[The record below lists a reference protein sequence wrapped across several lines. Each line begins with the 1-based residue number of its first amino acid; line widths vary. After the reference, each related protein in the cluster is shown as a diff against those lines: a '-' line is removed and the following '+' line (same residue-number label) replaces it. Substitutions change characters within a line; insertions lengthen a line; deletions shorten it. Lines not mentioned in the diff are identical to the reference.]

1 MNRDVI
7 KTIIQTV
14 FPMLLLLLV
23 NAFFKLTFTG
33 YFVICAIALL
43 WSIKQKN
50 QGQYTS
56 WCVVLVASIL
66 VTLNYLRPETINGVA
81 SYNNAAHNVLVLRG
95 IESSKQLDLV
105 NSSNADVALFDS
117 EDFSGKVTAAPNEN
131 GNVDVSCNLIS
142 HPVYCWQENSF
153 QVINKNSFPSFSE
166 SVEFKT
172 KSGESIK
179 INIEDLDKST
189 NYIVSTENQGVT
201 VVDTAFFSTRIKEG
215 YPLSDILSTCYKES
229 EIKEEFV
236 SRLKGI
242 TLLRNNVPCKDAIT
256 KSSPLYFTIS
266 GSLFSDYKNGL
277 ISVICDGIPV
287 DITLQNSEVQVSE
300 NQKIYIGVGSA
311 KTRPLKLSNV
321 GGVVRATYDMPY
333 MYNFPSDTTVISS
346 HTLAISSNA
355 EDLLSSDVRA
365 AFYYDIFNSPTN
377 KNHFYGTVSYQTSST
392 PNALD
397 ADLVDNNEKNK
408 EVENDNL
415 GFRLNTHNKTKW
427 IVDVVD
433 LRSNSPISGEKVWFN
448 DWFILGLIIVLSLFA
463 LFFYNIIKEDE
474 SIHNAKANGVLNIWL
489 FFISLLTLRLYLMWR
504 VAIFPPVDGI
514 SKVEFALY
522 RLENSL
528 SDNSMV
534 WTFGA
539 IAVMMIATI
548 ILYVWEKWG
557 NQKIKSNQLCT
568 IYSSKQFWIVLGCVV
583 LASLVNKAVNLPSF
597 VKVLINVVIPVILFF
612 INEWRCIK
620 GLSIVHRVTSAI
632 AVIGMLVI
640 GDAGYAIMFMIFEC
654 IYFIILS
661 IAYRHSGMEEPSYKH
676 AVWKCSVVFSILVL
690 PITLFAPQIVCYL
703 YDSTLVLNINFVK
716 VFHIVF
722 TMVAILV
729 AVAILYVIKYLNTKE
744 NSKRLK
750 VVLSFVF
757 FLLTII
763 VILFKSQIIYY
774 FHQLKELLNI
784 DIIQVSHI
792 AFAVIGIL
800 LAIAVIYITKDILTK
815 KHSQRLKLA
824 LSVCVIAF
832 VIGGPVFFNYM
843 GHFKY
848 RSLIHTQN
856 VGQIM
861 EHEDV
866 STRNSQ
872 RLLEAS
878 QNQWF
883 LQYHNDLGKER
894 ILDDGVMHLYP
905 HFKKGVSWNTQ
916 ISDVICSRYIVGELS
931 LIVPLALII
940 LCFILLYSTL
950 KHENES
956 STGYAY
962 SVGVA
967 LLILIQMTFVWMAN
981 TNRMIFFG
989 QDLPFLSH
997 NAHSTMLM
1005 FALLL
1010 ALIMFALGNNGED
1023 ESDEL
1028 SSGFKHFSARP
1039 FKLMCMLFFVIFGVV
1054 FFTGNKYDNL
1064 YGGKAE
1070 AYTVGHAMDVAEAD
1084 FVKINGVLSKFRAKE
1099 RLYNNQ
1105 DLKTH
1110 IIPSIESSIS
1120 LSAEVEKMYK
1130 DKDISEF
1137 SYSLY
1142 KSFINNNCKAN
1153 RLDNVVHLRYL
1164 KSSGTYQFALNNGF
1178 YCLKAPEMDKHDW
1191 SGDIYAYQK
1200 KETVIKLQNPDQGN
1214 GIYLYSIPRT
1224 WLKDKDNDY
1233 AIFYNG
1239 SDGSIKPVLFNENG
1253 RTNVSVP
1260 TIYMT
1265 SSDVVRCKVKDKSFI
1280 YQVSGKKEDLL
1291 AKNMTINGSSKFF
1304 YPLGDKF
1311 YWAKNFADYENNNIN
1326 LNGKQN
1332 CNLSFDKDL
1341 TSEVYK
1347 ICGSLSKIP
1356 CSVIAMDGLGNV
1368 RLMIDNNSHPNP
1380 NSPTEIEKF
1389 VENSYLNPNYESDSR
1404 IFGNMNL
1411 VHMMPGP
1418 GSSLKPITYA
1428 AVTSQIKTID
1438 WGSLKLRRPNIA
1450 PSAIK
1455 DKKTGKTIYRYE
1467 VDKFGPY
1474 DYSSRPFVSIP
1485 SDEVGKD
1492 GWVDSDFYLYK
1503 SSNYYNALITYLG
1516 YFKLS
1521 DYNNLSN
1528 ILKAY
1533 SGTADEYP
1541 VVQMN
1546 GRTYTLNVA
1555 PDKNRHQCILN
1566 TGLKQNFQMSVSHD
1580 DKSDIKT
1587 ILSDAFVTPNTK
1599 VSNYPWLFP
1608 QVSSVYTTESRGLS
1622 EEQRLRQYT
1631 LGASP
1636 LKVTPIMMAEMYG
1649 RLFSMHPDYH
1659 ANVIEN
1665 NTSFNSKWSDPNLF
1679 SFYKTNLFVPMNH
1692 CSTFGTASVL
1702 QRVKHDGY
1710 YLYAKTGTLLGDGSN
1725 RDDKMLAVIITNKDV
1740 SQAQSP
1746 DDYKF
1751 FVVYFRFKQAHDMP
1765 GEVVNIMNKIIQS
1778 KSFQDY
1784 M

>member
-1 MNRDVI
+1 MSRNVI
-7 KTIIQTV
+7 KSIIQTV
-14 FPMLLLLLV
+14 FPLLLLLLV
-23 NAFFKLTFTG
+23 NAFFKITFTG
-33 YFVICAIALL
+33 YFLICALALL

-66 VTLNYLRPETINGVA
+66 VTLNYLRPATVDGVA

-95 IESSKQLDLV
+95 LESSKQLDIV
-105 NSSNADVALFDS
+105 NSKNADVALFDS
-117 EDFSGKVTAAPNEN
+117 EDFGGTVTAFANEN
-131 GNVDVSCNLIS
+131 GNIDVSCNMLS
-142 HPVYCWQENSF
+142 HPVFCWQENSF
-153 QVINKNSFPSFSE
+153 QIINKESLPSFSK
-166 SVEFKT
+166 SLEFKN

-179 INIEDLDKST
+179 LNLEDHKNNT
-189 NYIVSTENQGVT
+189 EYIISTESNGIT
-201 VVDTAFFSTRIKEG
+201 LVDTASFSTRIKEG
-215 YPLSDILSTCYKES
+215 YPLADVLSSCYKEN
-229 EIKEEFV
+229 EVKEDFV
-236 SRLKGI
+236 SRLKGV
-242 TLLRNNVPCKDAIT
+242 TLLRNNVPCKDAISE
-256 KSSPLYFTIS
+256 SSPLYFTIPS
-266 GSLFSDYKNGL
+266 SLQSEYKNGL
-277 ISVICDGIPV
+277 ISVICDGTPV
-287 DITLQNSEVQVSE
+287 DIAVQKSEVQISD
-300 NQKIYIGVGSA
+300 NQRLYIGVGSA
-311 KTRPLKLSNV
+311 KTRPIRLANV
-321 GGVVRATYDMPY
+321 GGVVRAIYDMPY
-333 MYNFPSDTTVISS
+333 MYNFPIDTTVVSS

-355 EDLLSSDVRA
+355 ENLLSSDVKA
-365 AFYYDIFNSPTN
+365 AFYYDIFSSPTN
-377 KNHFYGTVSYQTSST
+377 KNHFYGTISYQTSST
-392 PNALD
+392 PNKLD
-397 ADLVDNNEKNK
+397 ADFVDNNEKNK
-408 EVENDNL
+408 EVEKDNI
-415 GFRLNTHNKTKW
+415 GFRLNTHNQTKW

-433 LRSNSPISGEKVWFN
+433 IRQNSPISGNKVWFD
-448 DWFILGLIIVLSLFA
+448 DWFILGLITILSLFA
-463 LFFYNIIKEDE
+463 LFFYNIIREDE
-474 SIHNAKANGVLNIWL
+474 AIHNAKANGVLNVWL

-522 RLENSL
+522 RLENAL

-539 IAVMMIATI
+539 IAIMMLATI
-548 ILYVWEKWG
+548 SLYAWEKWG
-557 NQKIKSNQLCT
+557 NKKFNPNKLCS
-568 IYSSKQFWIVLGCVV
+568 IYSSKLFWIVLGCVFI
-583 LASLVNKAVNLPSF
+583 ASLANKVMNLPSF

-620 GLSIVHRVTSAI
+620 GLSIVHRIVSAI

-654 IYFIILS
+654 VYFIILS
-661 IAYRHSGMEEPSYKH
+661 IVYKKSGTEDDSNFKH
-676 AVWKCSVVFSILVL
+676 AIWKCSVVFFIAVL
-690 PITLFAPQIVCYL
+690 LITLLAPQIVCYL
-703 YDSTLVLNINFVK
+703 YDSRS
-716 VFHIVF
+716 
-722 TMVAILV
+722 ILG
-729 AVAILYVIKYLNTKE
+729 IDFIK
-744 NSKRLK
+744 
-750 VVLSFVF
+750 
-757 FLLTII
+757 
-763 VILFKSQIIYY
+763 
-774 FHQLKELLNI
+774 
-784 DIIQVSHI
+784 VSHI
-792 AFAVIGIL
+792 AFTITGIL
-800 LAIAVIYITKDILTK
+800 LAIAVWYVSKDILTAK
-815 KHSQRLKLA
+815 FVRILKFA
-824 LSVCVIAF
+824 LPLCVISLVVA
-832 VIGGPVFFNYM
+832 GPIFFNYM

-866 STRNSQ
+866 STRDSR

-883 LQYHNDLGKER
+883 LQYHNDLGKDR

-931 LIVPLALII
+931 LIVPLSLII
-940 LCFILLYSTL
+940 LCFILLYSVL

-956 STGYAY
+956 ATGYAY

-1010 ALIMFALGNNGED
+1010 ALIMFALGNNGND

-1028 SSGFKHFSARP
+1028 SYGFKHFSTRP
-1039 FKLMCMLFFVIFGVV
+1039 FKLMCMLFFIIFGVV

-1084 FVKINGVLSKFRAKE
+1084 FIKINGILSKYRAKE

-1105 DLKTH
+1105 NLKTH
-1110 IIPSIESSIS
+1110 IIPSIENSIS

-1214 GIYLYSIPRT
+1214 GVYLYSIPRT
-1224 WLKDKDNDY
+1224 WLKDKDTDY

-1253 RTNVSVP
+1253 RTSVSVP
-1260 TIYMT
+1260 TIYLT
-1265 SSDVVRCKVKDKSFI
+1265 SSDVVRCKVKDKSYI

-1304 YPLGDKF
+1304 YPLGEKF
-1311 YWAKNFADYENNNIN
+1311 YWAKNFADYENNNVN
-1326 LNGKQN
+1326 LTGKQN

-1347 ICGSLSKIP
+1347 ICRSLSKIP

-1380 NSPTEIEKF
+1380 NSATEIEKF

-1428 AVTSQIKTID
+1428 AVTSQTKAID
-1438 WGSLKLRRPNIA
+1438 WSSLKLQEPKIA
-1450 PSAIK
+1450 PSKIK
-1455 DKKTGKTIYRYE
+1455 DKSSGKTIERYE
-1467 VDKFGPY
+1467 IAKFGPY

-1485 SDEVGKD
+1485 DDEKGIN
-1492 GWVDSDFYLYK
+1492 GWVNSDFYLYK

-1528 ILKAY
+1528 ILKAA
-1533 SGTADEYP
+1533 SGTGDEYP
-1541 VVQMN
+1541 IVQMG

-1587 ILSDAFVTPNTK
+1587 ILSDAFVAPNTK
-1599 VSNYPWLFP
+1599 ISNYPWLFP
-1608 QVSSVYTTESRGLS
+1608 QISSVYTTESRGLS

-1665 NTSFNSKWSDPNLF
+1665 TNSFTGNWSDPNLF
-1679 SFYKTNLFVPMNH
+1679 SFYKAYLFAPMNH
-1692 CSTFGTASVL
+1692 CTTKGTANVL
-1702 QRVKHDGY
+1702 QRVQHNGY

-1740 SQAQSP
+1740 VQAQSS

>member
-1 MNRDVI
+1 
-7 KTIIQTV
+7 
-14 FPMLLLLLV
+14 
-23 NAFFKLTFTG
+23 
-33 YFVICAIALL
+33 
-43 WSIKQKN
+43 
-50 QGQYTS
+50 
-56 WCVVLVASIL
+56 
-66 VTLNYLRPETINGVA
+66 
-81 SYNNAAHNVLVLRG
+81 
-95 IESSKQLDLV
+95 
-105 NSSNADVALFDS
+105 
-117 EDFSGKVTAAPNEN
+117 
-131 GNVDVSCNLIS
+131 
-142 HPVYCWQENSF
+142 
-153 QVINKNSFPSFSE
+153 
-166 SVEFKT
+166 
-172 KSGESIK
+172 
-179 INIEDLDKST
+179 
-189 NYIVSTENQGVT
+189 
-201 VVDTAFFSTRIKEG
+201 
-215 YPLSDILSTCYKES
+215 
-229 EIKEEFV
+229 
-236 SRLKGI
+236 
-242 TLLRNNVPCKDAIT
+242 
-256 KSSPLYFTIS
+256 
-266 GSLFSDYKNGL
+266 
-277 ISVICDGIPV
+277 
-287 DITLQNSEVQVSE
+287 
-300 NQKIYIGVGSA
+300 
-311 KTRPLKLSNV
+311 
-321 GGVVRATYDMPY
+321 
-333 MYNFPSDTTVISS
+333 
-346 HTLAISSNA
+346 
-355 EDLLSSDVRA
+355 
-365 AFYYDIFNSPTN
+365 
-377 KNHFYGTVSYQTSST
+377 
-392 PNALD
+392 
-397 ADLVDNNEKNK
+397 
-408 EVENDNL
+408 
-415 GFRLNTHNKTKW
+415 
-427 IVDVVD
+427 
-433 LRSNSPISGEKVWFN
+433 
-448 DWFILGLIIVLSLFA
+448 
-463 LFFYNIIKEDE
+463 
-474 SIHNAKANGVLNIWL
+474 
-489 FFISLLTLRLYLMWR
+489 
-504 VAIFPPVDGI
+504 
-514 SKVEFALY
+514 
-522 RLENSL
+522 
-528 SDNSMV
+528 
-534 WTFGA
+534 
-539 IAVMMIATI
+539 
-548 ILYVWEKWG
+548 
-557 NQKIKSNQLCT
+557 
-568 IYSSKQFWIVLGCVV
+568 
-583 LASLVNKAVNLPSF
+583 
-597 VKVLINVVIPVILFF
+597 
-612 INEWRCIK
+612 
-620 GLSIVHRVTSAI
+620 
-632 AVIGMLVI
+632 
-640 GDAGYAIMFMIFEC
+640 
-654 IYFIILS
+654 
-661 IAYRHSGMEEPSYKH
+661 
-676 AVWKCSVVFSILVL
+676 
-690 PITLFAPQIVCYL
+690 
-703 YDSTLVLNINFVK
+703 
-716 VFHIVF
+716 
-722 TMVAILV
+722 
-729 AVAILYVIKYLNTKE
+729 
-744 NSKRLK
+744 
-750 VVLSFVF
+750 
-757 FLLTII
+757 
-763 VILFKSQIIYY
+763 
-774 FHQLKELLNI
+774 
-784 DIIQVSHI
+784 
-792 AFAVIGIL
+792 
-800 LAIAVIYITKDILTK
+800 
-815 KHSQRLKLA
+815 
-824 LSVCVIAF
+824 
-832 VIGGPVFFNYM
+832 
-843 GHFKY
+843 
-848 RSLIHTQN
+848 
-856 VGQIM
+856 
-861 EHEDV
+861 
-866 STRNSQ
+866 
-872 RLLEAS
+872 
-878 QNQWF
+878 
-883 LQYHNDLGKER
+883 
-894 ILDDGVMHLYP
+894 
-905 HFKKGVSWNTQ
+905 
-916 ISDVICSRYIVGELS
+916 
-931 LIVPLALII
+931 
-940 LCFILLYSTL
+940 
-950 KHENES
+950 
-956 STGYAY
+956 
-962 SVGVA
+962 
-967 LLILIQMTFVWMAN
+967 MAN

-1533 SGTADEYP
+1533 SGTTDEYP

-1587 ILSDAFVTPNTK
+1587 ILSDAFVAPNTK

>member
-117 EDFSGKVTAAPNEN
+117 EDFSGKVTAAPNVN

-201 VVDTAFFSTRIKEG
+201 VVDTAFFSSRIKEG

-242 TLLRNNVPCKDAIT
+242 TLLRNNVPCKEAIT

-333 MYNFPSDTTVISS
+333 MYNFPSDTTIISS

-355 EDLLSSDVRA
+355 EDLLSSDVKA
-365 AFYYDIFNSPTN
+365 AFYYDIFTSPTN

-397 ADLVDNNEKNK
+397 ADFVDNNEKNK

-463 LFFYNIIKEDE
+463 FFFYNIIKEDE

-514 SKVEFALY
+514 SKLEFALY

-620 GLSIVHRVTSAI
+620 GLSIVHRVASAI

-661 IAYRHSGMEEPSYKH
+661 IAYRHSGMEEPAYMH
-676 AVWKCSVVFSILVL
+676 AIWKCSVVFSVVVL
-690 PITLFAPQIVCYL
+690 LITLFAPQIVCYL
-703 YDSTLVLNINFVK
+703 YDSRS
-716 VFHIVF
+716 
-722 TMVAILV
+722 ILG
-729 AVAILYVIKYLNTKE
+729 IDLIK
-744 NSKRLK
+744 
-750 VVLSFVF
+750 
-757 FLLTII
+757 
-763 VILFKSQIIYY
+763 
-774 FHQLKELLNI
+774 
-784 DIIQVSHI
+784 VSHI
-792 AFAVIGIL
+792 AFAIVGL
-800 LAIAVIYITKDILTK
+800 LFATSVSYITKGLFTK
-815 KHSQRLKLA
+815 EHNQWLKIG
-824 LSVCVIAF
+824 LSVCVLAL
-832 VIGGPVFFNYM
+832 VVGGPIFFNYM

-866 STRNSQ
+866 STRDSR

-1039 FKLMCMLFFVIFGVV
+1039 FQLMCMLFFVIFGVV

-1105 DLKTH
+1105 NLKTH

-1178 YCLKAPEMDKHDW
+1178 YCLKAPEMDKRDW

-1239 SDGSIKPVLFNENG
+1239 SDGSIKPILFNENG

-1438 WGSLKLRRPNIA
+1438 WGSLKLRQPSIA

-1467 VDKFGPY
+1467 VEKFGPY

-1587 ILSDAFVTPNTK
+1587 ILSDAFVAPNTK

-1665 NTSFNSKWSDPNLF
+1665 HTSFNSKWSDPNLF